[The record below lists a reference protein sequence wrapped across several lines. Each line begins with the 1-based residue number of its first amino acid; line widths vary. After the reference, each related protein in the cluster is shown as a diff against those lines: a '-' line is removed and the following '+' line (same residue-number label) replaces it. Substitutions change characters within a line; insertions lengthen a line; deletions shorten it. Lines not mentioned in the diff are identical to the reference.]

1 MDKKDEIILRQ
12 LELLQNRLLA
22 AENQNIAR
30 HSQRY
35 IALTAKLD
43 AMSPLKV
50 LTRGYAMTQNEQ
62 GSLIRSVKQ
71 VKAGE
76 KITVSLADGTISANI
91 AEIKEDHHE
100 SGK

>member
-1 MDKKDEIILRQ
+1 M
-12 LELLQNRLLA
+12 ELLQNRLLA

-50 LTRGYAMTQNEQ
+50 LSRGYAMTTKEH
-62 GSLIRSVKQ
+62 GEVVRSVKQ
-71 VKAGE
+71 VEPGE
-76 KITVSLADGTISANI
+76 RITINLSDGKLFATVMDK
-91 AEIKEDHHE
+91 KEN
-100 SGK
+100 G